1 VDTWVLL
8 VYYVILPMMQ
18 SQKNVLLQY
27 QIRHLQNGT
36 RLKTYLVP
44 LLESPRLCRPPSGSP
59 FHTGMRLPMV
69 VASLLHC
76 ILSDWGIGS

>member
-1 VDTWVLL
+1 VLL

-36 RLKTYLVP
+36 RLKPYLVP
-44 LLESPRLCRPPSGSP
+44 VLESPGLRQPPSGSP
-59 FHTGMRLPMV
+59 FHTGHE
-69 VASLLHC
+69 VAHGCCLLAA
-76 ILSDWGIGS
+76 LNSV

>member
-36 RLKTYLVP
+36 RLKTYLVH
-44 LLESPRLCRPPSGSP
+44 LLESPGLCRPSSGSP
-59 FHTGMRLPMV
+59 FHTRHE
-69 VASLLHC
+69 VAHGCCLLAALH
-76 ILSDWGIGS
+76 SV